1 MARTLVGSRIRE
13 RREAHGLRQ
22 AELARMAGISPSY
35 LNLIEHNRR
44 GIAGRVLIAL
54 AAALD
59 SDVAELS
66 EGADRELQSAL
77 QSAATDDASQAE
89 LDRLDELIG
98 RFPGWARLIAAQ
110 QRRLDHLEHGLE
122 ALSDQLAHDPF
133 LAESL
138 HEMLSSVTAIHA
150 TAGILAQSR
159 TMEPLQ
165 QRRFQANIHEES
177 SRLSDLSRAMV
188 NHFDQLSKGGTIAA
202 TPLDEVEAFLT
213 AHGYHFPDLETGNAD
228 AVPVLVEQSG
238 DLQSQSGRH
247 LAADVLAQYLED
259 AHLMPLAEFIPA
271 ASDCGFA
278 CGDLARQF
286 RVPADAVYRRLA
298 FLPKSADLPEFGL
311 IACDGTGA
319 VMLRKPLPGFALPR
333 YGAACALWP
342 LYQALNQPHVAV
354 AALLETP
361 DERQFGAE
369 ALATYLQAGRPNA
382 PVAIRST
389 MLFQPAGH
397 KADATPQFARRAV
410 GLSCRICP
418 RTDCDA
424 RREPS
429 IHGPVAQ
436 GARE

>member
-13 RREAHGLRQ
+13 RREARGLRQ

-54 AAALD
+54 AGALD
-59 SDVAELS
+59 SDVAELR
-66 EGADRELQSAL
+66 EGADRDLQSAL
-77 QSAATDDASQAE
+77 RSAATDDSAGAE

-98 RFPGWARLIAAQ
+98 RFPGWARLIGAQ
-110 QRRLDHLEHGLE
+110 QRRLDRLEHGLE

-150 TAGILAQSR
+150 TAGILVQAGA
-159 TMEPLQ
+159 MEPLQ

-188 NHFDQLSKGGTIAA
+188 NHFDQLSEGGHAAA
-202 TPLDEVEAFLT
+202 TPLDEVEAFLSR
-213 AHGYHFPDLETGNAD
+213 HGFHFPDLETADAD
-228 AVPVLVEQSG
+228 AVAELVAQAD

-247 LAADVLAQYLED
+247 LAAEVLAQYHRD
-259 AHLMPLAEFIPA
+259 ARQMPLADFVPA
-271 ASDCGFA
+271 ARDCDFVTGL
-278 CGDLARQF
+278 LARRF
-286 RVPADAVYRRLA
+286 GVPVDSIFRRLA
-298 FLPKSADLPEFGL
+298 FLPSTEGLPEFGL

-319 VMLRKPLPGFALPR
+319 VTLRKPLPGFALPR

-361 DERQFGAE
+361 DERQFSAE
-369 ALATYLQAGRPNA
+369 ALATYGVPGATGA

-389 MLFQPAGH
+389 MLFRPARRD
-397 KADATPQFARRAV
+397 ADAALVAGKRAV

-418 RTDCDA
+418 RVECEA

-429 IHGPVAQ
+429 IHN
-436 GARE
+436 

>member
-13 RREAHGLRQ
+13 RREARGLRQ
-22 AELARMAGISPSY
+22 AELARRAGISPSY

-59 SDVAELS
+59 SDVGELR

-77 QSAATDDASQAE
+77 RTAATDTSTAPE

-110 QRRLDHLEHGLE
+110 QRRLDRLEHGLE

-138 HEMLSSVTAIHA
+138 HEMLSSVTAIHS
-150 TAGILAQSR
+150 TAGILAQADR
-159 TMEPLQ
+159 MEPLQ

-188 NHFDQLSKGGTIAA
+188 NHFDRRSEGGHGAA
-202 TPLDEVEAFLT
+202 TPLDEVEAFL
-213 AHGYHFPDLETGNAD
+213 ARHEYHFPDPETSDAD
-228 AVPVLVEQSG
+228 PLDELIAGAGE
-238 DLQSQSGRH
+238 
-247 LAADVLAQYLED
+247 LASASARRLAGDVLAQHRSD
-259 AHLMPLAEFIPA
+259 AEMMPLADFIA
-271 ASDCGFA
+271 AARDCDFST
-278 CGDLARQF
+278 GDLARRF
-286 RVPADAVYRRLA
+286 AVSRDAVFRRLA
-298 FLPKSADLPEFGL
+298 FLPPTPDLPDFGL
-311 IACDGTGA
+311 ITCDGTGA

-354 AALLETP
+354 AAILETP
-361 DERQFGAE
+361 DERLFGAE
-369 ALATYLQAGRPNA
+369 ALAVYGAPGAPGA
-382 PVAIRST
+382 PVAIRSS
-389 MLFQPAGH
+389 MLFYP
-397 KADATPQFARRAV
+397 ARRDPDGDAAIGRRSV

-418 RTDCDA
+418 RPDCDA

-429 IHGPVAQ
+429 IHT
-436 GARE
+436 